1 LDWPIWLKFTT
12 IRNAAE
18 CQLNQCFVL
27 WCRLVPSCPCH
38 MDGTWKSAVCSP
50 RVPCG
55 WECALDSG
63 QFLRGGMPAVS
74 VDLFDQAAWV
84 VLIKPTSWDRHGL
97 KPWLEAAQEAAA
109 SQRPRHHARQQARSH
124 CLERPCS
131 WSNFRGEQD
140 SGRVIKA
147 SRRNCEIEFDGPLDR
162 TSAGGWAPIF
172 ASRERQLWGSSRRN
186 RLFDFKAHQV
196 FSDFQRAVIGLPDF
210 CDEIADSRRWH
221 LLAGEKN
228 EMRAHG

>member
-1 LDWPIWLKFTT
+1 MPRLIVDRCDASIVLVFGKGGFEPPQPSQKPACRFWLKFTT

-55 WECALDSG
+55 LECALDSG
-63 QFLRGGMPAVS
+63 QFLTPRDAGCERHS
-74 VDLFDQAAWV
+74 VRTGRMGCTDQAHELGSSRAQAV
-84 VLIKPTSWDRHGL
+84 ARSG
-97 KPWLEAAQEAAA
+97 QEAAA

-147 SRRNCEIEFDGPLDR
+147 SRRNSLPAEVGERNEKRDG
-162 TSAGGWAPIF
+162 
-172 ASRERQLWGSSRRN
+172 GSV
-186 RLFDFKAHQV
+186 FPAHANTG
-196 FSDFQRAVIGLPDF
+196 DPR
-210 CDEIADSRRWH
+210 
-221 LLAGEKN
+221 
-228 EMRAHG
+228 